1 MKEEGQSGAC
11 RDILQRGKGGFRGSG
26 LQGPPEGLGGHWTS
40 WGGVRVKLVQPNIKR
55 KYVPGRL
62 QGF

>member
-1 MKEEGQSGAC
+1 MIIVTWK
-11 RDILQRGKGGFRGSG
+11 LFKKGGFRGSG
-26 LQGPPEGLGGHWTS
+26 LQDPQKAPGGHWTS